1 MTQNFPSRQLQALDF
16 YPKTCILKTLI
27 ISIQGNFPGNGAVL
41 PHCSVRFRYTVSP
54 QPLDYKSRINFLS
67 KIFCCYISTFACFS
81 KKSTENINK
90 KVDSHRII
98 PIFNSS
104 SPQDKTPLGIKV
116 SGSADMPCGNAGAP
130 EWNVRGSLRLPHS
143 ADVPAG
149 NLVRPI
155 SWPSADTSR
164 HAYI

>member
-1 MTQNFPSRQLQALDF
+1 MTQNFPSHQLQALDF

-27 ISIQGNFPGNGAVL
+27 ISIQGNFPENGAVL
-41 PHCSVRFRYTVSP
+41 QHCSVRFRYTVSP
-54 QPLDYKSRINFLS
+54 QPHNCKSRINFLS
-67 KIFCCYISTFACFS
+67 KILCCYTSTFTCFG
-81 KKSTENINK
+81 KKSTEDINK

-104 SPQDKTPLGIKV
+104 SPQDKTPLGIKI
-116 SGSADMPCGNAGAP
+116 SGSADMPCCNAGAP

-149 NLVRPI
+149 SPARPI
-155 SWPSADTSR
+155 SWLSADSSR